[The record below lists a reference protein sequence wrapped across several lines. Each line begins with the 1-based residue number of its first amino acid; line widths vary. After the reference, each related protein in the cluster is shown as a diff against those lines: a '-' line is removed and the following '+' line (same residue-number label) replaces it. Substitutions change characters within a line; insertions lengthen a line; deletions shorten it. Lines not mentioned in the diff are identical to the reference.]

1 MKNRILLFSLLFVC
15 SIVSAGELVKVKPS
29 KAGFDGDR
37 LDRIDK
43 MIQGCVDRSEV
54 PGAVAILIKNGKIG
68 YHKAFGWA
76 DIDSRKPVEKRSLF
90 RIASMS
96 KLITTVA
103 ALQLFEKGHFDL
115 NTPLGD
121 ILPEFVDQVV
131 LKSWDEGH
139 QAFVTEPAKRPI
151 LMRHLFTHTSG
162 IVYPIFTDEGR
173 AGYLAEKITDAFP
186 NGQITLEENIKRLA
200 GVPLAH
206 EPGERFTYG
215 MNMDVLGRVVEVLD
229 GRPFAKYM
237 RDEIFE
243 VLEMDDTGF
252 SVKRKKQDRVV
263 TVYTTR
269 DDELAVYDDEVIAE
283 LAPNNYKEWWEE
295 DSDVIAMGGAGIISS
310 AYDYARFLQMLLNGG
325 ELGGERIL
333 GRKTVELLSRGLY
346 QSDPNA
352 STAIG
357 LSVSVVMDAS
367 KHYHPES
374 EGAYNW
380 GGYFYT
386 SFWVDPKEGFIG
398 VLMSQVN
405 PTKSRMGGQFKI
417 MAYSA
422 LE

>member
-1 MKNRILLFSLLFVC
+1 
-15 SIVSAGELVKVKPS
+15 
-29 KAGFDGDR
+29 
-37 LDRIDK
+37 
-43 MIQGCVDRSEV
+43 
-54 PGAVAILIKNGKIG
+54 
-68 YHKAFGWA
+68 
-76 DIDSRKPVEKRSLF
+76 
-90 RIASMS
+90 
-96 KLITTVA
+96 
-103 ALQLFEKGHFDL
+103 
-115 NTPLGD
+115 
-121 ILPEFVDQVV
+121 VV
-131 LKSWDEGH
+131 FKSWDESN
-139 QAFVTEPAKRPI
+139 QAFVTEPAKRQI

-162 IVYPIFTDEGR
+162 IVYPIFTDQGR
-173 AGYLAEKITDAFP
+173 DGYLRAKITDAFP

-215 MNMDVLGRVVEVLD
+215 MNIDVLGRVIEVLD

-237 RDEIFE
+237 REEIFK
-243 VLEMDDTGF
+243 VLKMDDTGF

-263 TVYTTR
+263 TVYTTL
-269 DDELAVYDDEVIAE
+269 DDELAVYDDKVIAE
-283 LAPNNYKEWWEE
+283 LAPNNYKEWWKQ

-346 QSDPNA
+346 QSDPKA
-352 STAIG
+352 STAMG
-357 LSVSVVMDAS
+357 LSVSVVTDAS

-405 PTKSRMGGQFKI
+405 PSKSRMGGQFKI